1 MKLSRLFVPHY
12 TVQEGKAAL
21 MERFGLDDVQAQAIV
36 QMPLGR
42 LAGLEREKIQ
52 TEVDELRT
60 KIAEYNAILAD
71 EQKIRAIVK
80 EELLEIKEKFND
92 PRRTELAT
100 IEGEVDI
107 EDLIPEESCGLPS
120 PALDISNV
128 SLWMF
133 TKPSD
138 VVEEV
143 SAA

>member
-1 MKLSRLFVPHY
+1 M
-12 TVQEGKAAL
+12 Q
-21 MERFGLDDVQAQAIV
+21 
-36 QMPLGR
+36 
-42 LAGLEREKIQ
+42 
-52 TEVDELRT
+52 
-60 KIAEYNAILAD
+60 IAEYNAILAD
-71 EQKIRAIVK
+71 EHKIRAIVK

-107 EDLIPEESCGLPS
+107 EDLIPEESCVVTLTRFGYLKRQP
-120 PALDISNV
+120 LE
-128 SLWMF
+128 F